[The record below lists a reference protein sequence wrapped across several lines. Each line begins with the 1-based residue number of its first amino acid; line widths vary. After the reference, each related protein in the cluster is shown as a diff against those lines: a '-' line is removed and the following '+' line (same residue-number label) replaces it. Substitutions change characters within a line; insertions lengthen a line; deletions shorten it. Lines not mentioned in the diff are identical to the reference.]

1 MTAAARCALNAKRAV
16 LGGPRGLRGP
26 GRGAAVAS
34 AGRLGAHRWHGG
46 QAQSA
51 AAEWAQAAAES
62 GVEHRSQRL
71 ADAAMHEGAGGGPAA
86 ALAARH
92 GWEPHRK
99 LAAATEPTKQPHT
112 V

>member
-1 MTAAARCALNAKRAV
+1 MTAAAGCALNAKRAV
-16 LGGPRGLRGP
+16 LGAEGAEGAWARRCSGI
-26 GRGAAVAS
+26 GRALGGSPLAWGTGAV
-34 AGRLGAHRWHGG
+34 GG
-46 QAQSA
+46 S
-51 AAEWAQAAAES
+51 EWAQAAAES

-99 LAAATEPTKQPHT
+99 LAAATEPTKQPHA